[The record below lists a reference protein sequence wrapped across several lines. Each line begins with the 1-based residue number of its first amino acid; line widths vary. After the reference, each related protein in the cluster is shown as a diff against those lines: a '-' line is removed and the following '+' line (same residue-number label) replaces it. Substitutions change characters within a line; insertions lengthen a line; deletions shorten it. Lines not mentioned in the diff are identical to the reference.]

1 MPRPPDSDGASGDG
15 IRHAAAA
22 IGVAVLALPC
32 CAGPALLAAG
42 TIGAIGAW
50 LCNPWVIV
58 SAIALAAVAVAGML
72 RRTRSGRKRD
82 CCEPAA
88 DDAQATP
95 PTTTPEPDR

>member
-1 MPRPPDSDGASGDG
+1 MPLRPDSDGHSGDG

-22 IGVAVLALPC
+22 TGIAVLALLC
-32 CAGPALLAAG
+32 CAGPALVAAG

-58 SAIALAAVAVAGML
+58 SAIVLAAVAVAGML
-72 RRTRSGRKRD
+72 RLARSGRKTD
-82 CCEPAA
+82 CCELAA

-95 PTTTPEPDR
+95 PTTTPEPDH